1 MSEGGGF
8 MKISNGYMLG
18 FGMMAVAF
26 TFTQAYQST
35 GNQNLLSPE
44 LTDRAP
50 AQVEYVNNGTGN
62 TLTYNGQPVA
72 PTNTGVTAAPTTATP
87 VSSTFIGPMAP
98 IIPQTATYG
107 MIERSYTSALYNET
121 QLKLQQ
127 DAVAAQ
133 LTQAQDARAQIAQ
146 QRPTAVMYPN
156 NTYDSTIKKLQQQ
169 ITQYKNARSN
179 NLTMALMNMDFTYA
193 SVKYSLN
200 RDQMV
205 QATLERNH
213 LIKLNQDI
221 YADINLP
228 ADTSG
233 LNAQNQALLELIQKY
248 QQTQAPQQ
256 VPAATQAVVTDPR
269 TYTMPAE
276 PNMEAPATATPVT
289 APTNNAE
296 SPNQVIIP
304 TEEAYTSDNYV
315 PLAPISTAI

>member
-1 MSEGGGF
+1 

-26 TFTQAYQST
+26 SFTQAYQNT
-35 GNQNLLSPE
+35 DNQNLLSRD
-44 LTDRAP
+44 LTNRAP
-50 AQVEYVNNGTGN
+50 AQVEYINNGTGN
-62 TLTYNGQPVA
+62 TLTYNGQLIA
-72 PTNTGVTAAPTTATP
+72 PTNTDGSPSVTTAPTTTTTTP

-127 DAVAAQ
+127 DAVATQ
-133 LTQAQDARAQIAQ
+133 LTQAQSARAQIAQ
-146 QRPTAVMYPN
+146 QRPAAVMYPN
-156 NTYDSTIKKLQQQ
+156 NTYDVAIKKLKQQ
-169 ITQYKNARSN
+169 ISQYKNARSN
-179 NLTMALMNMDFTYA
+179 NLTTALMNMDFTYA

-213 LIKLNQDI
+213 LIKLNQNI
-221 YADINLP
+221 YNDINVP
-228 ADTSG
+228 TDTSG
-233 LNAQNQALLELIQKY
+233 IDAQNQALLEMLQKY
-248 QQTQAPQQ
+248 QQSQSPQQ
-256 VPAATQAVVTDPR
+256 VPASAQAVTDPR

-296 SPNQVIIP
+296 SANQVITP